1 MKLNYKNIGLMVVL
15 VILVFMVIADLITI
29 ATSISQYTWFGI
41 ATTLLTLYG
50 IAKIL
55 EYFDE
60 YTSKRKVSAHNRYD
74 K

>member
-29 ATSISQYTWFGI
+29 ATSIDQYTWFGI

-50 IAKIL
+50 IARIL
-55 EYFDE
+55 EYFEE
-60 YTSKRKVSAHNRYD
+60 YSNKRKVSAVNRYH

>member
-29 ATSISQYTWFGI
+29 ATSIDQYTWFGI

-50 IAKIL
+50 IARIL
-55 EYFDE
+55 EYFEE
-60 YTSKRKVSAHNRYD
+60 YSNKRKVSAVNRYHE
-74 K
+74 

>member
-41 ATTLLTLYG
+41 ATTLLTLYA
-50 IAKIL
+50 ISRIL
-55 EYFDE
+55 EYFEE
-60 YTSKRKVSAHNRYD
+60 YSNKRKVSAVNRYHE
-74 K
+74 